1 MKTVLHFWEDN
12 RKIVL
17 KHRPD
22 VRIYRDIREDRHE
35 WTDANG
41 NIIRERKFIVI
52 ELPKSKKDELATLRW
67 NYTDRLFLGYQVCE
81 HEDKIEVLLYDHN
94 TFLSAVYE
102 LEKLNIFKVT
112 QWRIPNFKEYGEIF
126 PAYLNP
132 RGFWQTTFDLV
143 VGLIELPFVLYKE
156 KQRKRKRRKISE

>member
-1 MKTVLHFWEDN
+1 MKTVLSFLEDN

-17 KHRPD
+17 RHRPE
-22 VRIYRDIREDRHE
+22 VRIYRDIREDRYE
-35 WTDANG
+35 WTDADG

-81 HEDKIEVLLYDHN
+81 HEETIEVLFYDRN
-94 TFLSAVYE
+94 TFFSAVYE

-112 QWRIPNFKEYGEIF
+112 QWRIPDFKNYGVIF
-126 PAYLNP
+126 PAYINP
-132 RGFWQTTFDLV
+132 RGIWQTTFDLI
-143 VGLIELPFVLYKE
+143 VGIIELPFILYKE
-156 KQRKRKRRKISE
+156 NQRRRKEVRE